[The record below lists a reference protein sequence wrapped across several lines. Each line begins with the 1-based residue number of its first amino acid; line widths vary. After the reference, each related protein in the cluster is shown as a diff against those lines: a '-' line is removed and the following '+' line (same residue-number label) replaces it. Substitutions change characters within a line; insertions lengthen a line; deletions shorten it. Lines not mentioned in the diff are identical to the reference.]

1 MAKTTS
7 TKKTT
12 KRAPKRKK
20 SAAIYPVAR
29 KGAIAVDGSDSPQAM
44 IRVDRA
50 LSGRNH
56 RLYRQSR
63 CYTVKLDLDINAV
76 AGQVVEVYAI
86 ANTWM
91 AAKAYKLAYK
101 MFQDNSKEE
110 RAQLGNQ
117 AARWNDFRVDH
128 GLGTAFQRDLLYA
141 GATPGVVGLDKLGSG
156 SEYVMSEVANSLG
169 STNTFA
175 WTGTAGNTFN
185 IIDEYDRT
193 ANTSISPSTPVG
205 ADVAYDGLTDE
216 LDDNQM
222 DHLSQHGNEP
232 PYNKDV
238 IENSIWVKVG
248 TLSVNSA
255 GQQKLSTGF
264 FEAPA
269 GLIALVS
276 STPLSN
282 ALSVLNLECKAG
294 DYKGVHAPS
303 MLE

>member
-1 MAKTTS
+1 MATRS
-7 TKKTT
+7 TKKTM
-12 KRAPKRKK
+12 KKK
-20 SAAIYPVAR
+20 SASIYPVAR
-29 KGAIAVDGSDSPQAM
+29 KGAISLDGSIDTNAM

-63 CYTVKLDLDINAV
+63 CYTVKVDLDVNAA

-91 AAKAYKLAYK
+91 ASKAYKLAYK
-101 MFQDNSKEE
+101 MFEDNSKEE

-117 AARWNDFRVDH
+117 SARWNDFRVDH
-128 GLGTAFQRDLLYA
+128 GLGTAFQKDLLFA
-141 GATPGVVGLDKLGSG
+141 GATPGVSGLDKHGTG
-156 SEYVMSEVANSLG
+156 TEYVMSEVAIAGG
-169 STNTFA
+169 STVNFR
-175 WTGTAGNTFN
+175 WTGSATGTFN

-193 ANTSISPSTPVG
+193 GNTSTSPSTPAG
-205 ADVAYDGLTDE
+205 ANVAYDGLTDE

-222 DHLSQHGNEP
+222 DHLSEHGNEP
-232 PYNKDV
+232 PYAKDT
-238 IENSIWVKVG
+238 IENSIWVKVA
-248 TLSVNSA
+248 TLSVNAA

-269 GLIALVS
+269 GLVVVQ
-276 STPLSN
+276 STVPLQNDS
-282 ALSVLNLECKAG
+282 SVLNLECKAG